1 MHKRILRAALMLG
14 GLLSLSIS
22 CHQIQTT
29 QLHTKEDATEESED
43 VSVEEN
49 KLPVTSVSYDI
60 YNDIHGITELDNLL
74 SDSDVTPDLQE
85 GIKYINNT
93 SVNIR
98 SFPTT
103 TGDVIGKLNTNDE
116 VELLVITP
124 TGYCQV
130 RCGDL
135 VGFVHKDYLSDTK
148 IVIKPAT
155 KPATKPSSQFASI
168 TDPKERVVA
177 IAKSNQ
183 GTRPC
188 TAGWCAAW
196 VSGIYEAAGLG
207 YPGGNAIDYWTRWS
221 SSGSTSMD
229 NIPIGAVVVGSG
241 SGSAA
246 GNKYGHVG
254 IYIGNG
260 MVSDNPGYHRII
272 SLEEWA
278 AKQRGTCNGYHGYIG
293 WVWPYGEEL

>member
-1 MHKRILRAALMLG
+1 MHKRIIRAGLMLG
-14 GLLSLSIS
+14 VLLSLSLS

-29 QLHTKEDATEESED
+29 QLHTQEDSTEEPAE
-43 VSVEEN
+43 VSIEEN
-49 KLPVTSVSYDI
+49 TLPVTSISYDI
-60 YNDIHGITELDNLL
+60 YDDIHEITGLDNLL
-74 SDSDVTPDLQE
+74 SDSDVTSALQE
-85 GIKYINNT
+85 GTRYINNT

-98 SFPTT
+98 SFPTM
-103 TGDVIGKLNTNDE
+103 TGDVIGQLNTNDV

-124 TGYCQV
+124 TGFCQV
-130 RCGDL
+130 QVGDL
-135 VGFVHKDYLSDTK
+135 VGFVHKDYLSETK
-148 IVIKPAT
+148 IVIKTETKPVS
-155 KPATKPSSQFASI
+155 KPATKPSTQFATI
-168 TDPKERVVA
+168 ANMQKRVAA
-177 IAKSNQ
+177 IAESNQ

-254 IYIGNG
+254 IYIGN
-260 MVSDNPGYHRII
+260 
-272 SLEEWA
+272 
-278 AKQRGTCNGYHGYIG
+278 
-293 WVWPYGEEL
+293 

>member
-1 MHKRILRAALMLG
+1 MHKRMIRAGLMLG
-14 GLLSLSIS
+14 ALLCLSIR

-29 QLHTKEDATEESED
+29 QLHTQADSAEESED
-43 VSVEEN
+43 VFVEEN
-49 KLPVTSVSYDI
+49 QLPITSVSYDI
-60 YNDIHGITELDNLL
+60 HDDIHEITALDNLQSH
-74 SDSDVTPDLQE
+74 SDFTSDMKE
-85 GIKYINNT
+85 GTRYINNT
-93 SVNIR
+93 SVNVR
-98 SFPTT
+98 SFPTMS
-103 TGDVIGKLNTNDE
+103 GAVIERLNTNDV
-116 VELLVITP
+116 VELLVVTP

-130 RCGDL
+130 QSGDL
-135 VGFVHKDYLSDTK
+135 VGFVHKDYLSETK
-148 IVIKPAT
+148 IIIKPEP
-155 KPATKPSSQFASI
+155 KPVTRPSSQFASI
-168 TDPKERVVA
+168 ANLQERVVA

-188 TAGWCAAW
+188 TGGWCAAW

-254 IYIGNG
+254 IYLGDG
-260 MVSDNPGYHRII
+260 MVADNVGYHRII
-272 SLEEWA
+272 SLDEWA
-278 AKQRGTCNGYHGYIG
+278 ARQVGTCNGYHGYIG
-293 WVWPYGEEL
+293 WVWPYGEEY